1 MNDSQDG
8 YYNIFSLK
16 KDGIL
21 EELKE
26 DVSEV
31 YLRIP
36 TFQIRS
42 DLNVVDYL
50 KKLGV
55 EKVFESGAE
64 LEELGTGQLS
74 VSKISHSALL
84 EVSKEGNVS
93 KEGKVSKEGTDPRF
107 LAGPPTLS
115 PDIVVDRPFIFIVQD
130 KKNKVPVLVGR
141 VMDPTITIR
150 EN

>member
-42 DLNVVDYL
+42 ELNVVDHL

-55 EKVFESGAE
+55 QKVFESGAE
-64 LEELGTGQLS
+64 LDELGTGQLS

-84 EVSKEGNVS
+84 EVSK
-93 KEGKVSKEGTDPRF
+93 VSKEGTDPRF
-107 LAGPPTLS
+107 LVDPPTLS
-115 PDIVVDRPFIFIVQD
+115 PDIVVDGPFIFIVQD

-141 VMDPTITIR
+141 VMDPTIPIR

>member
-8 YYNIFSLK
+8 YYNISSLK

-31 YLRIP
+31 YLCIP

-42 DLNVVDYL
+42 ELNVVDYL

-55 EKVFESGAE
+55 QKVFESGAE
-64 LEELGTGQLS
+64 LDELGTGQLS

-84 EVSKEGNVS
+84 EVF
-93 KEGKVSKEGTDPRF
+93 KVSKEGTDPRP
-107 LAGPPTLS
+107 LAGPPTLL
-115 PDIVVDRPFIFIVQD
+115 PNINDRLDIVVDTPFIFR
-130 KKNKVPVLVGR
+130 KYRL
-141 VMDPTITIR
+141 
-150 EN
+150 

>member
-42 DLNVVDYL
+42 ELNVVDYL

-55 EKVFESGAE
+55 QKVFESGAE
-64 LEELGTGQLS
+64 LDELGMGQLS
-74 VSKISHSALL
+74 VSKISHLALM
-84 EVSKEGNVS
+84 EVSS
-93 KEGKVSKEGTDPRF
+93 LRCPRRA
-107 LAGPPTLS
+107 LTPGPLQAP
-115 PDIVVDRPFIFIVQD
+115 RPSYQ
-130 KKNKVPVLVGR
+130 
-141 VMDPTITIR
+141 T
-150 EN
+150 

>member
-1 MNDSQDG
+1 MKLSYERDLSNERDG

-16 KDGIL
+16 KDDIF

-42 DLNVVDYL
+42 ELNVVDHL

-55 EKVFESGAE
+55 QKVFESGAE
-64 LEELGTGQLS
+64 LDELGTGQLS
-74 VSKISHSALL
+74 VSKISHS
-84 EVSKEGNVS
+84 EVF
-93 KEGKVSKEGTDPRF
+93 KVSKEGTDPRP
-107 LAGPPTLS
+107 LAA
-115 PDIVVDRPFIFIVQD
+115 PDPLT
-130 KKNKVPVLVGR
+130 KHK
-141 VMDPTITIR
+141 
-150 EN
+150 

>member
-1 MNDSQDG
+1 MKLSYERDLNDNQEG

-16 KDGIL
+16 KDDFL

-31 YLRIP
+31 HLRIP

-55 EKVFESGAE
+55 QKVFESGAE

-84 EVSKEGNVS
+84 EVSKE
-93 KEGKVSKEGTDPRF
+93 SKEGTDPRF

-115 PDIVVDRPFIFIVQD
+115 PDIVVDTPFFFIVQD

-141 VMDPTITIR
+141 VMDPTIPI
-150 EN
+150 

>member
-8 YYNIFSLK
+8 YYNISSLK

-42 DLNVVDYL
+42 ELNVVDYL

-55 EKVFESGAE
+55 QKVFESGAE
-64 LEELGTGQLS
+64 LAELGIGQLA
-74 VSKISHSALL
+74 VSKFSHSALL
-84 EVSKEGNVS
+84 EVSKGAEATGAEIV
-93 KEGKVSKEGTDPRF
+93 
-107 LAGPPTLS
+107 LLS
-115 PDIVVDRPFIFIVQD
+115 SALKDRLIVVNRPFIFIVQD

-141 VMDPTITIR
+141 VMDPTAPIP
-150 EN
+150 EY

>member
-8 YYNIFSLK
+8 YYNISSLK

-42 DLNVVDYL
+42 ELNVVDYL

-55 EKVFESGAE
+55 QKVFESGAE
-64 LEELGTGQLS
+64 LAELGIGQLA
-74 VSKISHSALL
+74 VSKFSHSALL
-84 EVSKEGNVS
+84 EVSKGAEATGAEIV
-93 KEGKVSKEGTDPRF
+93 
-107 LAGPPTLS
+107 LLS
-115 PDIVVDRPFIFIVQD
+115 SALNERLDIVVDRPFIFIVQD
-130 KKNKVPVLVGR
+130 KKNRVPVLVGR
-141 VMDPTITIR
+141 VMDPTIPIR

>member
-55 EKVFESGAE
+55 QKVFESRAE
-64 LEELGTGQLS
+64 LAELGTGQLA
-74 VSKISHSALL
+74 VSKFSHSALL
-84 EVSKEGNVS
+84 EVSKEGTKGAEAKS
-93 KEGKVSKEGTDPRF
+93 
-107 LAGPPTLS
+107 
-115 PDIVVDRPFIFIVQD
+115 
-130 KKNKVPVLVGR
+130 
-141 VMDPTITIR
+141 
-150 EN
+150 

>member
-8 YYNIFSLK
+8 YYNISSLK

-31 YLRIP
+31 YLCIP

-42 DLNVVDYL
+42 ELNVVDYL

-55 EKVFESGAE
+55 QKVFESGAE
-64 LEELGTGQLS
+64 LDELGTGQLS

-84 EVSKEGNVS
+84 EVSKEG
-93 KEGKVSKEGTDPRF
+93 TDPRP
-107 LAGPPTLS
+107 LEGPPTLL
-115 PDIVVDRPFIFIVQD
+115 PNINDRLDIVVDRPFIFR
-130 KKNKVPVLVGR
+130 KYRL
-141 VMDPTITIR
+141 
-150 EN
+150 

>member
-8 YYNIFSLK
+8 YYNISSLK

-42 DLNVVDYL
+42 ELNVVDHL

-55 EKVFESGAE
+55 QKVFESGAE
-64 LEELGTGQLS
+64 LDELGTGQLS

-84 EVSKEGNVS
+84 EVF
-93 KEGKVSKEGTDPRF
+93 KVSKEGTDPRP
-107 LAGPPTLS
+107 LAGP
-115 PDIVVDRPFIFIVQD
+115 RPSYQ
-130 KKNKVPVLVGR
+130 
-141 VMDPTITIR
+141 T
-150 EN
+150 

>member
-8 YYNIFSLK
+8 YYNISSLK

-42 DLNVVDYL
+42 ELNVVDYL

-55 EKVFESGAE
+55 QKVFESGAE
-64 LEELGTGQLS
+64 LDELGTGQLS

-84 EVSKEGNVS
+84 EVF
-93 KEGKVSKEGTDPRF
+93 KVSKEGTDPRF
-107 LAGPPTLS
+107 LAGSPTLP

-141 VMDPTITIR
+141 VMDPTLPIS

>member
-21 EELKE
+21 ERLKE

-55 EKVFESGAE
+55 QKVFESGAE
-64 LEELGTGQLS
+64 LDKLGTGQLS

-84 EVSKEGNVS
+84 EVSK
-93 KEGKVSKEGTDPRF
+93 VSKEGTDPRP
-107 LAGPPTLS
+107 LAGP
-115 PDIVVDRPFIFIVQD
+115 RPSYQ
-130 KKNKVPVLVGR
+130 
-141 VMDPTITIR
+141 T
-150 EN
+150 